1 MEVKVIFIYETR
13 SILVLCSSKEEIN
26 TIFQK
31 FVNKLNPDSKTYDYK
46 FFYEG
51 NILEG
56 DSVIEKNP
64 LIGNKREIT
73 ISVQK
78 NLRIL
83 KCPKC
88 NYNDCIVD
96 LGFYKASFYG
106 CEHKH
111 TFSTTYDK
119 YFKIQKMELSEIRC
133 CAPKCENNEQN
144 NSLDFYL
151 CLTCTQLLNTSKSYC
166 FHCNKT
172 HDKEQAYKNKI
183 RL

>member
-26 TIFQK
+26 TVFQK
-31 FVNKLNPDSKTYDYK
+31 FVTKLNPYSKICDYI

-51 NILEG
+51 NILKG

-64 LIGNKREIT
+64 LFDNKREIA

-88 NYNDCIVD
+88 NYNDCIV
-96 LGFYKASFYG
+96 
-106 CEHKH
+106 
-111 TFSTTYDK
+111 
-119 YFKIQKMELSEIRC
+119 
-133 CAPKCENNEQN
+133 N
-144 NSLDFYL
+144 
-151 CLTCTQLLNTSKSYC
+151 
-166 FHCNKT
+166 
-172 HDKEQAYKNKI
+172 
-183 RL
+183 